1 MLQPMKSTKI
11 FNLENFRLYSI
22 YDNQCMLYTFQVY
35 IAEIA
40 PARLK
45 GLFGNCNQ
53 LFMTVGQL
61 FAYLYGIKQ
70 FNIQYWHFSLAAAG
84 VVTLFEILMLF
95 TYETPRWLFS
105 KQKDFDAIRVL
116 KILRGPNAKISKE
129 ISQIKAGIREKYTI
143 SEQFKAFR
151 HRAVFIPFTLV
162 LMLMF
167 FQQFSGIN
175 AVIFYASD
183 VFKQAGFK
191 DNVNLVSAISIGVV
205 QVIATLLS
213 VMLVDKLGRKVL
225 LTVSSIGMGL
235 SSFILGIYYFI
246 LVHHCGN
253 CLGPHSVCQTRPS
266 LDITAPCNTSNF
278 GYLAVV
284 CVVFFIISF
293 SLAWGPIPWTMMSEL
308 MPNRVRTLAGSIA
321 TFVNW
326 TFAAI
331 ITSSFHSIAD
341 KITGAG
347 AFWIF
352 AGIMAFAIIFVIVFL
367 PETKGHTLEEIQENF
382 EKGHIIAIS
391 CTCGRRRPRGLLS
404 SVSPFSTTTRSVS
417 INVDA

>member
-1 MLQPMKSTKI
+1 MIANVHCIS
-11 FNLENFRLYSI
+11 
-22 YDNQCMLYTFQVY
+22 FQVY

-40 PARLK
+40 PAKLK

-53 LFMTVGQL
+53 LFMTFGQL

-129 ISQIKAGIREKYTI
+129 INQIKAGIREKYTI
-143 SEQFKAFR
+143 IEQLKAFR
-151 HRAVFIPFTLV
+151 HRAVFIPFILV

-183 VFKQAGFK
+183 VFKQAGFRT
-191 DNVNLVSAISIGVV
+191 DVNLVSAISIGVV

-213 VMLVDKLGRKVL
+213 VMLVDKLGRKIL

-235 SSFILGIYYFI
+235 SSFILAIYYYI
-246 LVHHCGN
+246 LVHHCRN
-253 CLGPHSVCQTRPS
+253 CLGPQSVYHHSNPS
-266 LDITAPCNTSNF
+266 LDINSPCNTTNF

-308 MPNRVRTLAGSIA
+308 MPNRVRTLAASIA

-331 ITSSFHSIAD
+331 ITSSFHSIAS

-347 AFWIF
+347 AFGIF
-352 AGIMAFAIIFVIVFL
+352 AGIMAFSIVFVIIFL

-382 EKGHIIAIS
+382 EEGHVIAIS
-391 CTCGRRRPRGLLS
+391 SPCVRRRPRGLLS
-404 SVSPFSTTTRSVS
+404 SISPFSTTTRSAS
-417 INVDA
+417 INVDT

>member
-1 MLQPMKSTKI
+1 MIANVHCIPL
-11 FNLENFRLYSI
+11 
-22 YDNQCMLYTFQVY
+22 QVY

-53 LFMTVGQL
+53 LFMTFGQL
-61 FAYLYGIKQ
+61 FAYLYGIKK

-84 VVTLFEILMLF
+84 MVTLFEILMLF

-105 KQKDFDAIRVL
+105 KRKDFDAIRVL

-129 ISQIKAGIREKYTI
+129 INQIKAGIREKYTI
-143 SEQFKAFR
+143 IEQLKAFK
-151 HRAVFIPFTLV
+151 HRAVFIPFILV

-183 VFKQAGFK
+183 VFKTGFN
-191 DNVNLVSAISIGVV
+191 DNVDVNLVSAISIGVV
-205 QVIATLLS
+205 QVLATLLS

-235 SSFILGIYYFI
+235 SSFVLAIYYYI
-246 LVHHCGN
+246 LVHHCKN
-253 CLGPHSVCQTRPS
+253 CLGPQSVCHHSNPL
-266 LDITAPCNTSNF
+266 LDRTSPCNTSNF

-308 MPNRVRTLAGSIA
+308 MPNRVRTLAASIA

-331 ITSSFHSIAD
+331 ITYFFHSIAN

-347 AFWIF
+347 AFGIF
-352 AGIMAFAIIFVIVFL
+352 AGIMAFSIIFVIIFL

-382 EKGHIIAIS
+382 EEGHIVAIS
-391 CTCGRRRPRGLLS
+391 TPCVRRRPRGLLS
-404 SVSPFSTTTRSVS
+404 SISPFSTATRSAS
-417 INVDA
+417 INVDT

>member
-1 MLQPMKSTKI
+1 M
-11 FNLENFRLYSI
+11 
-22 YDNQCMLYTFQVY
+22 TF
-35 IAEIA
+35 
-40 PARLK
+40 
-45 GLFGNCNQ
+45 
-53 LFMTVGQL
+53 GQL

-143 SEQFKAFR
+143 REQLKAFR
-151 HRAVFIPFTLV
+151 HRAIFIPFILV

-183 VFKQAGFK
+183 IFKTAQIPL
-191 DNVNLVSAISIGVV
+191 DVNLVSAISIGVV
-205 QVIATLLS
+205 QVMATLLS
-213 VMLVDKLGRKVL
+213 VLLVDKLGRKIL
-225 LTVSSIGMGL
+225 LTVSSVGMGL
-235 SSFILGIYYFI
+235 SSFVLGIYYYI
-246 LVHHCGN
+246 LVHHCEN
-253 CLGPHSVCQTRPS
+253 CLLGPHSVCHHSRPS
-266 LDITAPCNTSNF
+266 LNITSPCNTANF

-326 TFAAI
+326 AFAAI

-352 AGIMAFAIIFVIVFL
+352 AGIMAFAIIFVVVFL

>member
-1 MLQPMKSTKI
+1 M
-11 FNLENFRLYSI
+11 
-22 YDNQCMLYTFQVY
+22 
-35 IAEIA
+35 
-40 PARLK
+40 
-45 GLFGNCNQ
+45 GNCNQ
-53 LFMTVGQL
+53 LFSTFGQL

-95 TYETPRWLFS
+95 TYETPRWFLS

-116 KILRGPNAKISKE
+116 KILHGTNAKITRE
-129 ISQIKAGIREKYTI
+129 IDRIKDGIKEKYNTI
-143 SEQFKAFR
+143 EQLKAFR
-151 HRAVFIPFTLV
+151 HRAVYFPFILV
-162 LMLMF
+162 LLLMF

-183 VFKQAGFK
+183 IFKKAGFTG
-191 DNVNLVSAISIGVV
+191 NINLVSFISIGVV

-213 VMLVDKLGRKVL
+213 VVLVDKLGRTRL
-225 LTVSSIGMGL
+225 LTISSIGMGL
-235 SSFILGIYYFI
+235 SSFVLAIYYYI
-246 LVHHCGN
+246 LVHHCKD
-253 CLGPHSVCQTRPS
+253 CLGPQSVCHHSRPS
-266 LDITAPCNTSNF
+266 LDVTFPCNNTNF

-331 ITSSFHSIAD
+331 ITYFFHSIAD

-347 AFWIF
+347 AFGIF
-352 AGIMAFAIIFVIVFL
+352 AGIMAFGLVFVIVFL
-367 PETKGHTLEEIQENF
+367 PETKGHTLEKIQENF
-382 EKGHIIAIS
+382 EKGHVIAVS
-391 CTCGRRRPRGLLS
+391 CTCRRRRPRGLLS
-404 SVSPFSTTTRSVS
+404 SISPLSTTTRSVS
-417 INVDA
+417 INVD

>member
-1 MLQPMKSTKI
+1 M
-11 FNLENFRLYSI
+11 
-22 YDNQCMLYTFQVY
+22 YTVHCIPFQVY

-40 PARLK
+40 PAKLK

-53 LFMTVGQL
+53 LFMTFGQL

-70 FNIQYWHFSLAAAG
+70 FKIQYWHFSLAAAG

-105 KQKDFDAIRVL
+105 KRKDFDAIRVL

-129 ISQIKAGIREKYTI
+129 INQIKAGIREKYTI
-143 SEQFKAFR
+143 PEQLKAFR
-151 HRAVFIPFTLV
+151 HRAVFIPFILV

-183 VFKQAGFK
+183 VFKKAGFK
-191 DNVNLVSAISIGVV
+191 EDKVNLVSAISIGVV

-225 LTVSSIGMGL
+225 LTISSIGMGL
-235 SSFILGIYYFI
+235 SSFVLAIYYYI
-246 LVHHCGN
+246 LVHHCEG
-253 CLGPHSVCQTRPS
+253 CLFPVCHHSNPL
-266 LDITAPCNTSNF
+266 LDKASPCNTTNF

-293 SLAWGPIPWTMMSEL
+293 SLAWGPIPWSMMSEL
-308 MPNRVRTLAGSIA
+308 MPNHVRTLAGSIA
-321 TFVNW
+321 TFINW

-331 ITSSFHSIAD
+331 ITSCFHKYA
-341 KITGAG
+341 TFVTEAG
-347 AFWIF
+347 AFWSFTIV
-352 AGIMAFAIIFVIVFL
+352 MAFAVVLVIVFL
-367 PETKGHTLEEIQENF
+367 PETKGHSLEEIQEHF
-382 EKGHIIAIS
+382 EQGHIFAIS
-391 CTCGRRRPRGLLS
+391 CRRRANRPRS
-404 SVSPFSTTTRSVS
+404 SVSHYSTTRSVS
-417 INVDA
+417 VADA

>member
-1 MLQPMKSTKI
+1 MMIHL
-11 FNLENFRLYSI
+11 
-22 YDNQCMLYTFQVY
+22 YDNQMQVY

-53 LFMTVGQL
+53 LFMTLGQL
-61 FAYLYGIKQ
+61 FAYLYGIRQ
-70 FNIQYWHFSLAAAG
+70 LNIDYWHFSLFAAG

-116 KILRGPNAKISKE
+116 KTLRGQNTKITKE
-129 ISQIKAGIREKYTI
+129 INQIKAGIKEKYTVI
-143 SEQFKAFR
+143 QQLNAFR
-151 HRAVFIPFTLV
+151 HRGVCIPFIIV

-183 VFKQAGFK
+183 IFKKAGFVH
-191 DNVNLVSAISIGVV
+191 VNLVSFIAIGVV

-213 VMLVDKLGRKVL
+213 VMLVDKLGRKSL
-225 LTVSSIGMGL
+225 LTVSGIGMGL
-235 SSFILGIYYFI
+235 SSFVLGIYYYI
-246 LVHHCGN
+246 LVHHCEN
-253 CLGPHSVCQTRPS
+253 HLGSSGHSDQS
-266 LDITAPCNTSNF
+266 LDKHFPCDSMKF
-278 GYLAVV
+278 GYLAIV

-293 SLAWGPIPWTMMSEL
+293 SLAWGPIPWTLMSEL
-308 MPNRVRTLAGSIA
+308 MPNHVRTLAGSIA
-321 TFVNW
+321 TVVNW
-326 TFAAI
+326 TFATI
-331 ITSSFHSIAD
+331 ITSSFHSIVE

-352 AGIMAFAIIFVIVFL
+352 AAITVFGIAFVIVFL

-382 EKGHIIAIS
+382 EKGHVIAVS
-391 CTCGRRRPRGLLS
+391 CNLKRRRRGLLAS
-404 SVSPFSTTTRSVS
+404 ISRFSSTTGRSATYTCSV
-417 INVDA
+417 NVDP

>member
-1 MLQPMKSTKI
+1 M
-11 FNLENFRLYSI
+11 
-22 YDNQCMLYTFQVY
+22 TF
-35 IAEIA
+35 
-40 PARLK
+40 
-45 GLFGNCNQ
+45 
-53 LFMTVGQL
+53 GQL

-70 FNIQYWHFSLAAAG
+70 FKIQYWHFSLFAAG
-84 VVTLFEILMLF
+84 MVTLFEILMLF

-116 KILRGPNAKISKE
+116 KILRGLNAKISKE
-129 ISQIKAGIREKYTI
+129 INQIKAGIREKYTI
-143 SEQFKAFR
+143 KEQFKAFR
-151 HRAVFIPFTLV
+151 HRAVFIPFILV

-183 VFKQAGFK
+183 VFKKAGFM
-191 DNVNLVSAISIGVV
+191 DNVNLVSALSIGVV

-213 VMLVDKLGRKVL
+213 VALVDKLGRKVL

-235 SSFILGIYYFI
+235 SSFVLAIYYYI
-246 LVHHCGN
+246 LVHHCEG
-253 CLGPHSVCQTRPS
+253 CLGPQSVCHHSHPS
-266 LDITAPCNTSNF
+266 LNVTSPCNTSNF

-308 MPNRVRTLAGSIA
+308 MPNRVRTLAASIA

-326 TFAAI
+326 AFAAI

-347 AFWIF
+347 AFGIF
-352 AGIMAFAIIFVIVFL
+352 AGIMAFAIVFVIIFL

-382 EKGHIIAIS
+382 EKGHVIAIS
-391 CTCGRRRPRGLLS
+391 CTCWRKRPRGLLS
-404 SVSPFSTTTRSVS
+404 SISRFSTTTRSVS
-417 INVDA
+417 VNADT

>member
-1 MLQPMKSTKI
+1 M
-11 FNLENFRLYSI
+11 
-22 YDNQCMLYTFQVY
+22 
-35 IAEIA
+35 AEIA
-40 PARLK
+40 SARLK
-45 GLFGNCNQ
+45 GLFGGCNQ
-53 LFMTVGQL
+53 LFITIGG
-61 FAYLYGIKQ
+61 FIGYLYGVQNFHI
-70 FNIQYWHFSLAAAG
+70 NYWKFALIAAG
-84 VVTLFEILMLF
+84 IVALFEILMLF

-105 KQKDFDAIRVL
+105 KHKEFQAIRVL
-116 KILRGPNAKISKE
+116 KILRGPNTQVTKE
-129 ISQIKAGIREKYTI
+129 MNQIKAALRRKYTI
-143 SEQFKAFR
+143 LEQLKAFKN
-151 HRAVFIPFTLV
+151 RAVFIPFILV

-183 VFKQAGFK
+183 IFKTAQISL
-191 DNVNLVSAISIGVV
+191 DVNLVSALAIGVA
-205 QVIATLLS
+205 QVVATLLS

-293 SLAWGPIPWTMMSEL
+293 SLAWGPIPWSMMSEL
-308 MPNRVRTLAGSIA
+308 MPNHVRTLAGSIA

-331 ITSSFHSIAD
+331 ITSFFHSYSKFA
-341 KITGAG
+341 TEAG
-347 AFWIF
+347 AFWSF
-352 AGIMAFAIIFVIVFL
+352 TVVMVFAIVLVIIFL
-367 PETKGHTLEEIQENF
+367 PETKGHSLEEIQEHF
-382 EKGHIIAIS
+382 EKGHIFALS
-391 CTCGRRRPRGLLS
+391 CRRRKPSRPRS
-404 SVSPFSTTTRSVS
+404 SVSRYSTTRSVS
-417 INVDA
+417 IADA